1 MKRKTTILVIAG
13 ILLVIA
19 VVVALIYS
27 NKDNTNTS
35 NTNTAVNAPI
45 VNIVSN
51 TNTAVNATNSISQE
65 EQQRNEANR
74 AASIFVEQFGTYNGG
89 FNEEVLGNLAPLV
102 TDAYETTLQKTIVA
116 GSVNENTSITTQVLN
131 TSLTDFSMSVSA
143 VVTVSTLRV
152 QTSGDD
158 QKETQLS
165 QEIVVRET
173 YSNGQWLVSAAEWK
187 TPQSLDSL

>member
-19 VVVALIYS
+19 VVAAFIYS
-27 NKDNTNTS
+27 NKNNTNSS
-35 NTNTAVNAPI
+35 NTNTAVNTPI

-51 TNTAVNATNSISQE
+51 TNTAVNATNSLSDE
-65 EQQRNEANR
+65 EQQKNEANR
-74 AASIFVEQFGTYNGG
+74 AASIFVEQYGTYNGG
-89 FNEEVLGNLAPLV
+89 FNAEVLNNLTPLV
-102 TDAYETTLQKTIVA
+102 TDAYAATLQKTIVA
-116 GSVNENTSITTQVLN
+116 GSANENTSITTQVLN

-152 QTSGDD
+152 QTSGDE

-173 YSNGQWLVSAAEWK
+173 YSGGQWLVSISEWK